1 MVHMPGTS
9 FPPTGEQ
16 QAAIDA
22 FETGASFVLE
32 AGAGTGKT
40 STLQFLAES
49 APRRRGLYVAFN
61 RAIKQEAARKF
72 PRNITVMTTH
82 GLGMRG
88 TNFQYQHRL
97 KAPKVPLALAAS
109 RLGINSAL
117 HVGDRNPIRPNTQAS
132 LALRTVRTFCST
144 GDAAI
149 DTDHVPWLD
158 GLDYESYRQTAPL
171 IVELAE
177 KVWADVSDPQGD
189 QFKFEHDHYLKV
201 WALEQPRWGYD
212 FILFDEAQDSNP
224 VVSTM
229 IAEQM
234 EHGTQVV
241 AVGDAAQ
248 SIYGWRG
255 AVDAMETFD
264 ADIRLRLTQSFRF
277 GEAIAAEAN
286 LWLAMLGSDMRLKGL
301 ESKRSRVVDSLRR
314 PDAVLCRNNAS
325 VIGELLAALGA
336 GTSVGLVGGGQ
347 ALINVAWAA
356 TALKA
361 GRPTDHEEFAL
372 FKNWAEL
379 VEYANSGDDPN
390 LAMLVK
396 IVDEHGPAAIEA
408 AVNRAVDED
417 QAALVISTAHKA
429 KGREWESV
437 RLTSDFAEPKEALG
451 QKTYPA
457 REEMMLNYV
466 AVTRAKSELDNGNLS
481 WVYEAVRDAPR
492 PQAKPKRRQPLKEQQ
507 ARVVP
512 SPRASDAATMTASA
526 PEYVVEARKK
536 DESAYERWTEGAD
549 AALLR
554 RYRRGVS
561 QTQLAKEFGRGTG
574 AIEARVVKLLGL
586 KWGVDKAFDR
596 GGMPTRA
603 LSGVTI
609 ADQTQANPW
618 TATGEPWS
626 PTKPEDDQYP
636 STSSDAGPWDEDD
649 ADEFEFE
656 SDLDEWEN
664 DDYEEWREEQD
675 SIRATFEHLM
685 ARDDI

>member
-1 MVHMPGTS
+1 MDA
-9 FPPTGEQ
+9 FQTGEP
-16 QAAIDA
+16 
-22 FETGASFVLE
+22 FVLE

-40 STLQFLAES
+40 STLLLLAES

-82 GLGMRG
+82 GMGMRG
-88 TNFQYQHRL
+88 TDFQYQHRL

-109 RLGINSAL
+109 RLGIHGAL
-117 HVGDRNPIRPNTQAS
+117 QVGDRNPIRPNTQAS
-132 LALRTVRTFCST
+132 LALRTVRRFCST
-144 GDAAI
+144 GDPGI
-149 DTDHVPWLD
+149 TTDHVPWLD
-158 GLDYESYRQTAPL
+158 GLDYDSYQQTAPL

-177 KVWADVSDPQGD
+177 KVWADVSDPRGD

-201 WALEQPRWGYD
+201 WALQQPRWGYD
-212 FILFDEAQDSNP
+212 FVLFDEAQDSNP

-229 IAEQM
+229 IAQQM
-234 EHGTQVV
+234 QHGTQVV

-255 AVDAMETFD
+255 AVDAMETFN
-264 ADIRLRLTQSFRF
+264 AEVRLRLTQSFRF

-301 ESKRSRVVDSLRR
+301 ESKRSRIVDSLRR

-325 VIGELLAALGA
+325 VIGELLTALGS

-408 AVNRAVDED
+408 AVNRAVDET
-417 QAALVISTAHKA
+417 QAELVISTAHKA

-437 RLTSDFAEPKEALG
+437 RLTTDFAEPKETLG
-451 QKTYPA
+451 QKSYPA
-457 REEMMLNYV
+457 REELMLNYV
-466 AVTRAKSELDNGNLS
+466 AVTRAKQELDNGNLS
-481 WVYEAVRDAPR
+481 WVYEAIRDA
-492 PQAKPKRRQPLKEQQ
+492 
-507 ARVVP
+507 P
-512 SPRASDAATMTASA
+512 SPRAKPEPRPTQAGERVVPAPRSAESATVSASVA
-526 PEYVVEARKK
+526 DYVIEARKK

-561 QTQLAKEFGRGTG
+561 QTQLAKEFGRGPG
-574 AIEARVVKLLGL
+574 AIEARVLKLLGL
-586 KWGVDKAFDR
+586 KWGVDKVFD
-596 GGMPTRA
+596 G
-603 LSGVTI
+603 SGKPSHVDANAAASERVS
-609 ADQTQANPW
+609 ADRS
-618 TATGEPWS
+618 TASSDPWS
-626 PTKPEDDQYP
+626 SAGLGDDP
-636 STSSDAGPWDEDD
+636 HPNMTSEVELWDEDE
-649 ADEFEFE
+649 AEEFD
-656 SDLDEWEN
+656 SDVDEWA
-664 DDYEEWREEQD
+664 DDDFEEWREEQE

>member
-1 MVHMPGTS
+1 MPGTS

-22 FETGASFVLE
+22 FGTGASFVLE

-88 TNFQYQHRL
+88 TDFQYQHRL

-109 RLGINSAL
+109 RLGIHSAL

-132 LALRTVRTFCST
+132 LALRTVRRFCST

-149 DTDHVPWLD
+149 TPDHVPWLD
-158 GLDYESYRQTAPL
+158 GLDYESYSQTAPL

-177 KVWADVSDPQGD
+177 RVWADVSDPRGD
-189 QFKFEHDHYLKV
+189 QFRFEHDHYLKV

-234 EHGTQVV
+234 QHGTQVV

-255 AVDAMETFD
+255 AVDAMETFH

-325 VIGELLAALGA
+325 VIGELLAALAA
-336 GTSVGLVGGGQ
+336 GTSVGLVGGGH

-437 RLTSDFAEPKEALG
+437 RLTSDFAEPKDALG

-457 REEMMLNYV
+457 REELMLNYV

-481 WVYEAVRDAPR
+481 WVYEAIRDAPK
-492 PQAKPKRRQPLKEQQ
+492 PQAKPEQPPTKAED
-507 ARVVP
+507 RVVP
-512 SPRASDAATMTASA
+512 APKVADIPTVSASA
-526 PEYVVEARKK
+526 AAYVLEARKK

-554 RYRRGVS
+554 RYRSGVS
-561 QTQLAKEFGRGTG
+561 QTQLAKEFGRGPG
-574 AIEARVVKLLGL
+574 AIEARVLRLLGL
-586 KWGVDKAFDR
+586 KWGVDKVFDR
-596 GGMPTRA
+596 SGIPSRA
-603 LSGVTI
+603 DADLVVTEQVP
-609 ADQTQANPW
+609 ADRSTASSDPW
-618 TATGEPWS
+618 SATGLGDDPYPDMS
-626 PTKPEDDQYP
+626 PEVEL
-636 STSSDAGPWDEDD
+636 WDEDEAEELD
-649 ADEFEFE
+649 
-656 SDLDEWEN
+656 SDLDEWG
-664 DDYEEWREEQD
+664 DDDFEEWREEQE

-685 ARDDI
+685 ARDDV

>member
-1 MVHMPGTS
+1 MPGTS
-9 FPPTGEQ
+9 FPPTDEQ

-22 FETGASFVLE
+22 FATGGSFVLE

-40 STLQFLAES
+40 STLQFLAEA

-88 TNFQYQHRL
+88 TDFQYQHRL

-109 RLGINSAL
+109 RLGIHSAL

-132 LALRTVRTFCST
+132 LALRTVRRFCST
-144 GDAAI
+144 GEAAI
-149 DTDHVPWLD
+149 TPDHVPWLD
-158 GLDYESYRQTAPL
+158 GLDYESYRRTAPL

-177 KVWADVSDPQGD
+177 KVWADVSDPRGD

-201 WALEQPRWGYD
+201 WALKHPRWGYD

-234 EHGTQVV
+234 QHGTQVV

-255 AVDAMETFD
+255 AVDAMETFN
-264 ADIRLRLTQSFRF
+264 ADLRLRLTQSFRF

-301 ESKRSRVVDSLRR
+301 ESKRSRVVNSLRR
-314 PDAVLCRNNAS
+314 PHAILCRNNAS

-417 QAALVISTAHKA
+417 LAALVISTAHKA

-437 RLTSDFAEPKEALG
+437 RLASDFAEPKEALG
-451 QKTYPA
+451 HKTYPA
-457 REEMMLNYV
+457 REELMLNYV

-481 WVYEAVRDAPR
+481 WVYEAIRDAPKPR
-492 PQAKPKRRQPLKEQQ
+492 AKPQRRPTD
-507 ARVVP
+507 AGSRVVA
-512 SPRASDAATMTASA
+512 SPRGADTAAVSA
-526 PEYVVEARKK
+526 QAAPYVIEARKK

-549 AALLR
+549 ASLLR
-554 RYRRGVS
+554 RYRRGVP
-561 QTQLAKEFGRGTG
+561 QAQLAKEFGRAPG
-574 AIEARVVKLLGL
+574 AIEARVLKLLGL
-586 KWGVDKAFDR
+586 KWGVDNVFDR
-596 GGMPTRA
+596 SGIPNRADVDVAVQVPTA
-603 LSGVTI
+603 GST
-609 ADQTQANPW
+609 DSSD
-618 TATGEPWS
+618 PWS
-626 PTKPEDDQYP
+626 ARAPDDYP
-636 STSSDAGPWDEDD
+636 YPDTTSEVETWDEDEELD
-649 ADEFEFE
+649 T
-656 SDLDEWEN
+656 DLDDWE
-664 DDYEEWREEQD
+664 DDDFEEWREEQE